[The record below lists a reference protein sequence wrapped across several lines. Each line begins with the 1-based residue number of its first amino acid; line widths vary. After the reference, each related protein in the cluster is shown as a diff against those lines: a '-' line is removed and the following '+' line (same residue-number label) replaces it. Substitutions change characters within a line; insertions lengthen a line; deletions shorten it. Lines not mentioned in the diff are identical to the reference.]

1 MSLLEKHFEYDT
13 KLFENEETKEDI
25 LKQQY
30 QNQVNT
36 HEISA
41 LLNDSE
47 KFLKEIVIPPVSS
60 SSMST
65 TTDNMFNI

>member
-13 KLFENEETKEDI
+13 DIFQDEENKEDI